1 MQRRSKRVGPYC
13 RSQFSTLFLVLSAT
27 LLCSGQSCSVSKE
40 SIDVTVTRGML
51 WSEKVYLIT
60 LAFLHKFVYEFR
72 GNNTYIIQDKTV
84 LVVVHLVF

>member
-1 MQRRSKRVGPYC
+1 MRNFLKCRVNIFTHSLKYFKP
-13 RSQFSTLFLVLSAT
+13 T